1 LIVDDISRLFQM
13 PLNRFVDAQ
22 TGVMDRVRRE
32 LRTGKKRTHW
42 MWFIFPQIEGL
53 GRSETSRFYALHS
66 LQEAKE
72 FLDDPVLGPRLEEC
86 VRLVLETTGTL
97 AEIFGSPDDLKF
109 ASSMTLF
116 HLAKPEH
123 PLFREALD
131 RFCEGKLDR
140 RTITLSGAGV
150 E

>member
-1 LIVDDISRLFQM
+1 M

-86 VRLVLETTGTL
+86 VRLILETTGTL

-116 HLAKPEH
+116 HLAKPED

-131 RFCEGKLDR
+131 RFCEGKLDI
-140 RTITLSGAGV
+140 RTITLTGAGPTAT
-150 E
+150 

>member
-1 LIVDDISRLFQM
+1 M

-22 TGVMDRVRRE
+22 NGVMDRVRRE

-66 LQEAKE
+66 LQEAKDY
-72 FLDDPVLGPRLEEC
+72 LDDPVLGPRLEEC
-86 VRLVLETTGTL
+86 VRMVLESEGTL
-97 AEIFGSPDDLKF
+97 NEIFGSPDDLKF

-116 HLAKPEH
+116 HLANPEH
-123 PLFREALD
+123 ALFREALD
-131 RFCEGKLDR
+131 RFCEGKLDL
-140 RTITLSGAGV
+140 RTITLSGAGQPPA
-150 E
+150 